1 MVSPELS
8 TGSPWHAPVM
18 PAVAEMHAVPP
29 RCNTSKTTGSGRRA
43 KLVYDGGELYT
54 RAQTAAAAPLISG
67 GRKRRMMRRAH
78 ALEP

>member
-43 KLVYDGGELYT
+43 KLVHGGGELLH
-54 RAQTAAAAPLISG
+54 AP
-67 GRKRRMMRRAH
+67 KRRQLRHSYPEAGGGG
-78 ALEP
+78 